1 MKYIGQEPY
10 LARFTSD
17 DDLPAIDR
25 AEDEGI
31 VLVFWMK

>member
-1 MKYIGQEPY
+1 MKYIRQDPY
-10 LARFTSD
+10 LAGLTSD